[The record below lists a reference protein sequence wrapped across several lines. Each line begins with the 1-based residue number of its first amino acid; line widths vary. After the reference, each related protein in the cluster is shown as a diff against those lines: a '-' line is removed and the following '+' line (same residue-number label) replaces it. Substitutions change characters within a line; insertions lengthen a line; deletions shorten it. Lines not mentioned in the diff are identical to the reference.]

1 MKFNFY
7 SISTT
12 PTTPTLV
19 NVIQEIIF
27 PYATHITIVLVLVP
41 LWIMVLV
48 TKCNILTVPKND
60 PYKIFYTK

>member
-1 MKFNFY
+1 MRFNFH
-7 SISTT
+7 SIS
-12 PTTPTLV
+12 TTPTLV

-27 PYATHITIVLVLVP
+27 PYATCITIVLVFVP

-48 TKCNILTVPKND
+48 TTCNILTVPKND

>member
-1 MKFNFY
+1 MRFNFH

-12 PTTPTLV
+12 ATLV

-27 PYATHITIVLVLVP
+27 PYATRITIVFVFVP

-48 TKCNILTVPKND
+48 TTCNVLTVPKND
-60 PYKIFYTK
+60 PYKICYTK